1 MIKLIKVQL
10 NIKTRGKSKLMRK
23 WHDLADT
30 YDRTL
35 EPVQDRVTICRE
47 CTIVII
53 TSVFPNV
60 TSLMTWQLKTTDCL
74 RTVLSFSQNTIFRYG
89 ISVLTDLSYL
99 LFQVNICLVGKYTK
113 LDDAY
118 KSVVNALEHASL
130 FVNHKLKLSL
140 VESEDLEVCRTILN
154 YLGNKW
160 KHFV

>member
-1 MIKLIKVQL
+1 M
-10 NIKTRGKSKLMRK
+10 
-23 WHDLADT
+23 
-30 YDRTL
+30 
-35 EPVQDRVTICRE
+35 
-47 CTIVII
+47 
-53 TSVFPNV
+53 
-60 TSLMTWQLKTTDCL
+60 
-74 RTVLSFSQNTIFRYG
+74 
-89 ISVLTDLSYL
+89 LTDLSYL